1 MLLFVAF
8 LTMLSYWVALLVMR
22 FGTLLM
28 TRFLQPDASITT
40 GCGNNYDR
48 RTYEVSEANIRVRPD
63 NVVDDVAALPYVGN
77 CKLNLFWSRTEI
89 AGVDLSGETHKRI
102 PSSER

>member
-8 LTMLSYWVALLVMR
+8 LTMLRYWVALLVTH
-22 FGTLLM
+22 FGALLM
-28 TRFLQPDASITT
+28 TRFLQPHASITT

-48 RTYEVSEANIRVRPD
+48 GTYEGSDANIRVRPD
-63 NVVDDVAALPYVGN
+63 KVVDDVAALPYVGN
-77 CKLNLFWSRTEI
+77 CKLNLFWSGTEI
-89 AGVDLSGETHKRI
+89 AGVDLNGETHKRI